1 MNVVDSCGWLEY
13 FGEGSNAEFFAPIIE
28 NIEELIVPSISL
40 FEVFKR
46 ILQQRGEDVALQ
58 AVVAMQQGEI
68 VALDTTIAIHAAKLS
83 AKLKIPMADSIILE
97 TARAN
102 NAIVWTQDA
111 DFMGIDGV
119 EYIAKR

>member
-28 NIEELIVPSISL
+28 NVEELIVPSISL

-68 VALDTTIAIHAAKLS
+68 IELDATIAIHAAKLS

-97 TARAN
+97 TAREN
-102 NAIVWTQDA
+102 NAIVWTQDS
-111 DFMGIDGV
+111 DFMGINGV
-119 EYIAKR
+119 EYIAKS